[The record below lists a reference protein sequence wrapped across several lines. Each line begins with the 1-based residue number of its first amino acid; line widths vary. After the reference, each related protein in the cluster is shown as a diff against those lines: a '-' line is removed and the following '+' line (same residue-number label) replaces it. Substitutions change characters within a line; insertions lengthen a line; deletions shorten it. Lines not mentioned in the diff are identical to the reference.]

1 MERAHRNAR
10 RGKEGRKGC
19 NAATADGTANG
30 SGSSHERMRLTGSTH
45 YLRAPPPCQQ
55 PVAQLSSRQGRA
67 GLRVLAA
74 QRATVWEADGRWGWR

>member
-45 YLRAPPPCQQ
+45 YLRAPPLVSNQWR
-55 PVAQLSSRQGRA
+55 SSAHGRA
-67 GLRVLAA
+67 G
-74 QRATVWEADGRWGWR
+74 QG